1 MKTMKFFML
10 ASAFASMIGFSSCL
24 NGETNTTIQGAPIL
38 KVESSFMGGTYFTDI
53 SGVKYIPNKEILSAE
68 GKFAYVPMQY
78 DYSLYNQQEN
88 SYDITLLGD
97 LSYLRTVTANYIEIP
112 QEQTTATLDVVD
124 DGYNAGLV
132 WGANNEYLLL
142 PLSYTLHKDV
152 DRNDEDEMNEE
163 LRKHN
168 FIIYTIPGKEFS
180 ENGDS
185 LKLYLRYTIQGVDLS
200 EENAAKKYS
209 EEYTS
214 KYADYRY
221 LQLNIPGSGNPKW
234 IRLEFEKSN
243 NYNGATIAPNEKTR
257 EVRSYQLYQKK

>member
-1 MKTMKFFML
+1 MKTMKFFVM
-10 ASAFASMIGFSSCL
+10 ASALAAMVGFSSCL
-24 NGETNTTIQGAPIL
+24 NGETDTTVQGAPIL
-38 KVESSFMGGTYFTDI
+38 KVEYSFMGGIYFTDI

-88 SYDITLLGD
+88 SYDITLLGN
-97 LSYLRTVTANYIEIP
+97 LSYLRTISVYPTELP
-112 QEQTTATLDVVD
+112 QGQTTATLNVVD
-124 DGYNAGLV
+124 DGYNVGLV
-132 WGANNEYLLL
+132 WGVDNEYLLL

-152 DRNDEDEMNEE
+152 DRNDEDEMNKE
-163 LRKHN
+163 LQKHN
-168 FIIYTIPGKEFS
+168 FIVYTIPGKEFS

-185 LKLYLRYTIQGVDLS
+185 LKLYLRYTIKGVDLS
-200 EENAAKKYS
+200 EEDAAKKYA

-221 LQLNIPGSGNPKW
+221 LQLNIPSTGNPKW
-234 IRLEFEKSN
+234 IRLEFEKSS
-243 NYNGATIAPNEKTR
+243 NYNSATIAPDEKAR